1 MSRSIAMKFEPV
13 RRLGFGSIGAVYMGV
28 GTYLSTPARQFLIE
42 NLTDV
47 TLVFSFDGTE
57 DHVVLPKTG
66 YWVNDITTNK
76 TSTQGL
82 YLAEGTRLYV
92 RQDTVPPTKGD
103 VCFTIMYADGD

>member
-1 MSRSIAMKFEPV
+1 MAHSIAMKFQPI

-28 GTYLSTPARQFLIE
+28 GSYLTAPARQFLIQ

-47 TLVFSFDGTE
+47 TLVFSFDGIE

-66 YWVNDITTNK
+66 YWVNDITTNNNN
-76 TSTQGL
+76 TQGL
-82 YLAEGTRLYV
+82 FLAEGTRLYV
-92 RQDTVPPTKGD
+92 KQDTIAPTVGG